1 MNSVDFIRLSCIAFL
16 TIPAPLLTQET
27 EPEEEPVVQP
37 TANPT
42 ALQIGVVQNDAPR
55 LPEGS
60 EDLAKEAA
68 LAAADREWDK
78 AREIYL
84 KILKMDESN
93 PLTLSN
99 LGAVEFRVG
108 NLEKA
113 VAYLDA
119 ATREAPSIAQNW
131 LTLGLIY
138 YRQSNSNMAISCL
151 SRALAED
158 PGDPRAHNYLAVA
171 IRERGWVI
179 GAETELQRAIILDP
193 GYADAHFNLAVMY
206 VEKTPPSIELARR
219 HYYAALDYGA
229 KPDET
234 IAAKLNPKKPAA
246 AETGDESESS
256 ESNETET
263 ETEP

>member
-1 MNSVDFIRLSCIAFL
+1 MNSGKNIRLFLGAFL
-16 TIPAPLLTQET
+16 TASTAVFAQDAET
-27 EPEEEPVVQP
+27 EDEPVVQP
-37 TANPT
+37 TGNPT
-42 ALQIGVVQNDAPR
+42 ALQIGVVQEKAPQ
-55 LPEGS
+55 LPKGS
-60 EDLAKEAA
+60 EELAKKAA
-68 LAAADREWDK
+68 LAAADRNWEE

-84 KILKMDESN
+84 EILQMDEN
-93 PLTLSN
+93 NALTLSN
-99 LGAVEFRVG
+99 IGAVEFRVG

-113 VAYLDA
+113 IAYLEA

-138 YRQSNSNMAISCL
+138 YRQENSNMAISCL

-219 HYYAALDYGA
+219 HYYTALDYGA

-234 IAAKLNPKKPAA
+234 IAAKLEPKKPAA
-246 AETGDESESS
+246 AESSDDTSET
-256 ESNETET
+256 NETET